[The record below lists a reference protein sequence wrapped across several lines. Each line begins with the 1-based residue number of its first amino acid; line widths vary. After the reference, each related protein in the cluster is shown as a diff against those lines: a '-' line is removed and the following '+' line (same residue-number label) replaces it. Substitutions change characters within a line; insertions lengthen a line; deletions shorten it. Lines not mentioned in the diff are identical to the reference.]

1 MTRPAIFT
9 QGDVTKA
16 LKGVKAAGAT
26 PQRVEIDRFGKI
38 VVLLG
43 SPAESRIEENDLER
57 IIRAQKEQTAPQRD
71 RVPRP
76 PRQMARK
83 IPG

>member
-16 LKGVKAAGAT
+16 LKGVKAAGAV

-43 SPAESRIEENDLER
+43 NPNDDRPEENTLDR
-57 IIRAQKEQTAPQRD
+57 IIRAQREQATPQRN
-71 RVPRP
+71 RVRGS
-76 PRQMARK
+76 AR
-83 IPG
+83 

>member
-16 LKGVKAAGAT
+16 LKGVKAAGGI

-43 SPAESRIEENDLER
+43 NTNDDRTEETDLDR
-57 IIRAQKEQTAPQRD
+57 IIRAQKEQAPPQRH
-71 RVPRP
+71 RVRGS
-76 PRQMARK
+76 AR
-83 IPG
+83 

>member
-16 LKGVKAAGAT
+16 LKGVKAAGGI

-43 SPAESRIEENDLER
+43 NTTDDRAEETDLDR
-57 IIRAQKEQTAPQRD
+57 IIRAQKEQASPQRH
-71 RVPRP
+71 RVRGS
-76 PRQMARK
+76 AR
-83 IPG
+83 

>member
-16 LKGVKAAGAT
+16 LKGVKAAGAV

-43 SPAESRIEENDLER
+43 NPKDDRPEESDLDR
-57 IIRAQKEQTAPQRD
+57 IIRAQREQASAKRN
-71 RVPRP
+71 
-76 PRQMARK
+76 
-83 IPG
+83 

>member
-1 MTRPAIFT
+1 MTRQAIFT

-26 PQRVEIDRFGKI
+26 PQRIEIDRFGKI

-43 SPAESRIEENDLER
+43 SPPDDRQDETELDR
-57 IIRAQKEQTAPQRD
+57 IIRAQKEQASPQRD
-71 RVPRP
+71 RVSRP
-76 PRQMARK
+76 PRKLAR
-83 IPG
+83 PV

>member
-16 LKGVKAAGAT
+16 LKGVKAAGGI

-43 SPAESRIEENDLER
+43 NQVDDRQEENELDR
-57 IIRAQKEQTAPQRD
+57 ILRAQREQAPAKRN
-71 RVPRP
+71 RVSRS
-76 PRQMARK
+76 A
-83 IPG
+83 